1 MFSLPAVLPVH
12 STIIIDLL
20 YSDHGRMVS
29 VMITHIVTVLW
40 KFCVVKELT
49 DIYAMGGNF
58 KCPKCNNCIPEVSHR
73 DTRKRS
79 YVWVTVIAGHG
90 NADRLVVDVQLFLL
104 DLLCAKQACPVKII
118 GEISRLICR

>member
-1 MFSLPAVLPVH
+1 MLWVEILNAPSVTIAFLRSL
-12 STIIIDLL
+12 T
-20 YSDHGRMVS
+20 
-29 VMITHIVTVLW
+29 
-40 KFCVVKELT
+40 
-49 DIYAMGGNF
+49 
-58 KCPKCNNCIPEVSHR
+58 R

-118 GEISRLICR
+118 GEISMVDLQVAQWFMCP

>member
-1 MFSLPAVLPVH
+1 
-12 STIIIDLL
+12 
-20 YSDHGRMVS
+20 MVS
-29 VMITHIVTVLW
+29 VMITHVVTVLW

-104 DLLCAKQACPVKII
+104 DLLCAKQACPVKNNRRDID
-118 GEISRLICR
+118 G

>member
-1 MFSLPAVLPVH
+1 
-12 STIIIDLL
+12 
-20 YSDHGRMVS
+20 MVS

-58 KCPKCNNCIPEVSHR
+58 KCLKCNNCIPEVSHR

-118 GEISRLICR
+118 GEISMVDLQVAQWFMCP